1 MTKYLLLSRVGRR
14 LEDKPMASLLARLQ
28 QYRESASP
36 AERGLVRQILE
47 DPEGLSGLSIHELS
61 ERTFASP
68 STVSRL
74 CRKLGLSGYR
84 DFQRQLIYDLAIL
97 RESERAIIG
106 DLHPTDTTAQTAV
119 KVIGGNIAALTL
131 TEKLNDPAVF
141 DACVDLMTAARTINL
156 FGMGASLLSARDLHY
171 KLLRIG
177 VVCNLI
183 DDWHGQLLYASNSM
197 PGDVA
202 IAISYSGSTRE
213 VNTCVRKAR
222 ERGAKVISITGS
234 GFDSELARNSDEV
247 LLVASTEPLMRS
259 AATASRI
266 GQLGVIDILFKSFVN
281 RDYERYSEILERNQI
296 LKQK

>member
-1 MTKYLLLSRVGRR
+1 
-14 LEDKPMASLLARLQ
+14 MASLLARLQ

-36 AERGLVRQILE
+36 AERGLVMKLLE
-47 DPEGLSGLSIHELS
+47 DPEAIAGLSIHELA
-61 ERTFASP
+61 ELGFASP

-74 CRKLGLSGYR
+74 CRKLGLRGYR
-84 DFQRQLIYDLAIL
+84 DFQRQLIYDLALL
-97 RESERAIIG
+97 RESERSMID
-106 DLHPTDTTAQTAV
+106 DLHPTDTTAQTAAKVV
-119 KVIGGNIAALTL
+119 KGNIDALTL
-131 TEKLNDPAVF
+131 AEKLNDASVF
-141 DACVDLMTAARTINL
+141 DACVDLMAEARAINL

-183 DDWHGQLLYASNSM
+183 DDWHGQLLYASNSG

-213 VNTCVRKAR
+213 VNTCVSKAR
-222 ERGAKVISITGS
+222 ERGARIIAITGS
-234 GFDSELARNSDEV
+234 GFDSALASLADEV
-247 LLVASTEPLMRS
+247 LLVASTEPLVRS

-281 RDYERYSEILERNQI
+281 RDYERYAEILERNQI
-296 LKQK
+296 HKL

>member
-1 MTKYLLLSRVGRR
+1 
-14 LEDKPMASLLARLQ
+14 MASLLARLQ

-36 AERGLVRQILE
+36 AERGLVTKLLE
-47 DPEGLSGLSIHELS
+47 DPEAISGLSIHELA
-61 ERTFASP
+61 ELGFASP

-74 CRKLGLSGYR
+74 CKKLGLRGYR
-84 DFQRQLIYDLAIL
+84 DFQRQLVYDLAIL
-97 RESERAIIG
+97 RESERSMID
-106 DLHPTDTTAQTAV
+106 DLHPADTTAQTAAKVV
-119 KVIGGNIAALTL
+119 KGNIDALTL
-131 TEKLNDPAVF
+131 TEKLNDASVF

-183 DDWHGQLLYASNSM
+183 DDWHGQLLYASNSN

-213 VNTCVRKAR
+213 VNTCVAKAK
-222 ERGAKVISITGS
+222 ERGARVIAITGS
-234 GFDSELARNSDEV
+234 GFDSKLASLADEV

-281 RDYERYSEILERNQI
+281 RDYERYAEILERNQI
-296 LKQK
+296 QRQ

>member
-1 MTKYLLLSRVGRR
+1 
-14 LEDKPMASLLARLQ
+14 MASLLARLQ

-36 AERGLVRQILE
+36 AERGLVMKLLE
-47 DPEGLSGLSIHELS
+47 DPEAIAGLSIHELA
-61 ERTFASP
+61 ELGFASP

-74 CRKLGLSGYR
+74 CRKLGLRGYR
-84 DFQRQLIYDLAIL
+84 DFQRQLIYDLALL
-97 RESERAIIG
+97 RESERSMID
-106 DLHPTDTTAQTAV
+106 DLHPTDTTAQTAAKVV
-119 KVIGGNIAALTL
+119 KGNIDALTL
-131 TEKLNDPAVF
+131 TEKLNDASVF
-141 DACVDLMTAARTINL
+141 DACVDLMAEARAINL

-183 DDWHGQLLYASNSM
+183 DDWHGQLLYASNSG

-213 VNTCVRKAR
+213 VNTCVSKAK
-222 ERGAKVISITGS
+222 ERGARIIAITGS
-234 GFDSELARNSDEV
+234 GFDSALASLADEV

-281 RDYERYSEILERNQI
+281 RDYERYAEILERNQI
-296 LKQK
+296 HKL

>member
-1 MTKYLLLSRVGRR
+1 MKL
-14 LEDKPMASLLARLQ
+14 
-28 QYRESASP
+28 
-36 AERGLVRQILE
+36 LE
-47 DPEGLSGLSIHELS
+47 DPEAIAGLSIHELA
-61 ERTFASP
+61 ELGFASP

-74 CRKLGLSGYR
+74 CRKLGLRGYR
-84 DFQRQLIYDLAIL
+84 DFQRQLIYDLALL
-97 RESERAIIG
+97 RESERSMID
-106 DLHPTDTTAQTAV
+106 DLHPTDTTAQTAAKVV
-119 KVIGGNIAALTL
+119 KGNIDALTL
-131 TEKLNDPAVF
+131 AEKLNDASVF
-141 DACVDLMTAARTINL
+141 DACVDLMAEARAINL

-183 DDWHGQLLYASNSM
+183 DDWHGQLLYASNSG

-213 VNTCVRKAR
+213 VNTCVSKAR
-222 ERGAKVISITGS
+222 ERGARIIAITGS
-234 GFDSELARNSDEV
+234 GFDSALASLADEV

-281 RDYERYSEILERNQI
+281 RDYERYAEILERNQI
-296 LKQK
+296 HKL

>member
-1 MTKYLLLSRVGRR
+1 
-14 LEDKPMASLLARLQ
+14 MASLLARLQ

-36 AERGLVRQILE
+36 AERGLVMKLLE
-47 DPEGLSGLSIHELS
+47 DPEAIAGLSIHELA
-61 ERTFASP
+61 ELGFASP

-74 CRKLGLSGYR
+74 CRKLGLRGYR
-84 DFQRQLIYDLAIL
+84 DFQRQLIYDLALL
-97 RESERAIIG
+97 RESERSMID
-106 DLHPTDTTAQTAV
+106 DLHPTDTTAQTAAKVV
-119 KVIGGNIAALTL
+119 KGNIDALTL
-131 TEKLNDPAVF
+131 AEKLNDASVF
-141 DACVDLMTAARTINL
+141 DACVDLMAEARAINL

-183 DDWHGQLLYASNSM
+183 DDWHGQLLYASNSG

-213 VNTCVRKAR
+213 VNTCVSKAR
-222 ERGAKVISITGS
+222 ERGARIIAITGS
-234 GFDSELARNSDEV
+234 GFDSALASLADEV

-281 RDYERYSEILERNQI
+281 RDYERYAEILERNQI
-296 LKQK
+296 HKL

>member
-1 MTKYLLLSRVGRR
+1 
-14 LEDKPMASLLARLQ
+14 MASLLARLQ

-36 AERGLVRQILE
+36 AERGLVMKLLE
-47 DPEGLSGLSIHELS
+47 DPEAIAGLSIHELA
-61 ERTFASP
+61 ELGFASP

-74 CRKLGLSGYR
+74 CRKLGLRGYR
-84 DFQRQLIYDLAIL
+84 DFQRQLIYDLALL
-97 RESERAIIG
+97 RESERSMID
-106 DLHPTDTTAQTAV
+106 DLHPTDTTAQTAAKVV
-119 KVIGGNIAALTL
+119 KGNIDALTL
-131 TEKLNDPAVF
+131 TEKLNDSSVF
-141 DACVDLMTAARTINL
+141 EASVDLMAEARPINL
-156 FGMGASLLSARDLHY
+156 FGMGATLLSARDLHY

-183 DDWHGQLLYASNSM
+183 DDWHGQLLYASNSG

-213 VNTCVRKAR
+213 VNTCVSKAK
-222 ERGAKVISITGS
+222 ERGARIIAITGS
-234 GFDSELARNSDEV
+234 GFDSALASLADEV

-281 RDYERYSEILERNQI
+281 RDYERYAEILERNQI
-296 LKQK
+296 HKL

>member
-1 MTKYLLLSRVGRR
+1 
-14 LEDKPMASLLARLQ
+14 MASLLARLQ

-36 AERGLVRQILE
+36 AERGLVMRLLE
-47 DPEGLSGLSIHELS
+47 DPEAIAGLSIHELA
-61 ERTFASP
+61 ELGFASP

-74 CRKLGLSGYR
+74 CRKLGLRGYR
-84 DFQRQLIYDLAIL
+84 DFQRQLIYDLALL
-97 RESERAIIG
+97 RESERSMID
-106 DLHPTDTTAQTAV
+106 DLHPTDTTAQTAAKVV
-119 KVIGGNIAALTL
+119 KGNIDALTL
-131 TEKLNDPAVF
+131 TEKLNDASVF
-141 DACVDLMTAARTINL
+141 DACVDLMAEARAINL

-183 DDWHGQLLYASNSM
+183 DDWHGQLLYASNSG

-213 VNTCVRKAR
+213 VNTCVSKAK
-222 ERGAKVISITGS
+222 ERGARIIAITGS
-234 GFDSELARNSDEV
+234 GFDSALASLADEV

-281 RDYERYSEILERNQI
+281 RDYERYAEILERNQI
-296 LKQK
+296 HKL

>member
-1 MTKYLLLSRVGRR
+1 
-14 LEDKPMASLLARLQ
+14 MASLLARLQ

-36 AERGLVRQILE
+36 AERGLVMKLLE
-47 DPEGLSGLSIHELS
+47 DPEAIAGLSIHELA
-61 ERTFASP
+61 ELGFASP

-74 CRKLGLSGYR
+74 CKKLGLRGYR
-84 DFQRQLIYDLAIL
+84 DFQRQLIYDLALL
-97 RESERAIIG
+97 RESERSMID
-106 DLHPTDTTAQTAV
+106 DLHPTDTTAQTAAKVV
-119 KVIGGNIAALTL
+119 KGNIDALTL
-131 TEKLNDPAVF
+131 TEKLNDASVF
-141 DACVDLMTAARTINL
+141 DACVDLMAEARAINL

-183 DDWHGQLLYASNSM
+183 DDWHGQLLYASNSG

-213 VNTCVRKAR
+213 VNTCVSKAK
-222 ERGAKVISITGS
+222 ERGARVIAITGS
-234 GFDSELARNSDEV
+234 GFDSALASLADEV

-281 RDYERYSEILERNQI
+281 RDYERYAEILERNQI
-296 LKQK
+296 HKL

>member
-1 MTKYLLLSRVGRR
+1 
-14 LEDKPMASLLARLQ
+14 MASLLARLQ
-28 QYRESASP
+28 QYRDSASS
-36 AERGLVRQILE
+36 AERGLVKRLIE
-47 DPEGLSGLSIHELS
+47 DPESVVGLSIHSLAEL
-61 ERTFASP
+61 TFASP
-68 STVSRL
+68 STISRL
-74 CRKLGLSGYR
+74 CRKLGLKGYR
-84 DFQRQLIYDLAIL
+84 EFQRQLIYDLAIL
-97 RESERAIIG
+97 RESGRSIIE
-106 DLHPTDTTAQTAV
+106 DLHPTDTTAQTAS
-119 KVIGGNIAALTL
+119 KVIKGNIAALTL
-131 TEKLNDPAVF
+131 TEKLNDGSVF
-141 DACVDLMTAARTINL
+141 DACVDLMIAARTINL

-202 IAISYSGSTRE
+202 IAISYSGATRE
-213 VNTCVRKAR
+213 VNTCVSKAR
-222 ERGAKVISITGS
+222 ERGAKVIAITGS

-281 RDYERYSEILERNQI
+281 RDYERFSQILERNQI
-296 LKQK
+296 RK

>member
-1 MTKYLLLSRVGRR
+1 
-14 LEDKPMASLLARLQ
+14 MASLLARLQ

-36 AERGLVRQILE
+36 AERGLVMKLLE
-47 DPEGLSGLSIHELS
+47 DPEAIAGLSIHELA
-61 ERTFASP
+61 ELGFASP

-74 CRKLGLSGYR
+74 CRKLGLRGYR
-84 DFQRQLIYDLAIL
+84 DFQRQLIYDLALL
-97 RESERAIIG
+97 RESERSMID
-106 DLHPTDTTAQTAV
+106 DLHPTDTTAQTAAKVV
-119 KVIGGNIAALTL
+119 KGNIDALTL
-131 TEKLNDPAVF
+131 AEKLNDASVF
-141 DACVDLMTAARTINL
+141 DACVDLMAEARAINL

-183 DDWHGQLLYASNSM
+183 DDWHGQLLYASNSG

-213 VNTCVRKAR
+213 VNTCVSKAR
-222 ERGAKVISITGS
+222 ERGARIIAITGS
-234 GFDSELARNSDEV
+234 GFDSALASLADEV

-281 RDYERYSEILERNQI
+281 RDYERYVEILERNQI
-296 LKQK
+296 HKL

>member
-1 MTKYLLLSRVGRR
+1 MKL
-14 LEDKPMASLLARLQ
+14 
-28 QYRESASP
+28 
-36 AERGLVRQILE
+36 LE
-47 DPEGLSGLSIHELS
+47 DPEAIAGLSIHELA
-61 ERTFASP
+61 ELGFASP

-74 CRKLGLSGYR
+74 CRKLGLRGYR
-84 DFQRQLIYDLAIL
+84 DFQRQLIYDLALL
-97 RESERAIIG
+97 RESERSMID
-106 DLHPTDTTAQTAV
+106 DLHPTDTTAQTAAKVV
-119 KVIGGNIAALTL
+119 KGNIDALTL
-131 TEKLNDPAVF
+131 TEKLNDASVF
-141 DACVDLMTAARTINL
+141 DACVDLMAEARAINL

-183 DDWHGQLLYASNSM
+183 DDWHGQLLYASNSG

-213 VNTCVRKAR
+213 VNTCVSKAK
-222 ERGAKVISITGS
+222 ERGAHIIAITGS
-234 GFDSELARNSDEV
+234 GFDSALASLADEV

-281 RDYERYSEILERNQI
+281 RDYERYAEILERNQI
-296 LKQK
+296 HKL

>member
-1 MTKYLLLSRVGRR
+1 
-14 LEDKPMASLLARLQ
+14 MASLLARLQ

-36 AERGLVRQILE
+36 AERGLVMKLLE
-47 DPEGLSGLSIHELS
+47 DPEAIAGLSIHELA
-61 ERTFASP
+61 ELGFASP

-74 CRKLGLSGYR
+74 CRKLGLRGYR
-84 DFQRQLIYDLAIL
+84 DFQRQLIYDLALL
-97 RESERAIIG
+97 RESERSMID
-106 DLHPTDTTAQTAV
+106 DLHPTDTTAQTAAKVV
-119 KVIGGNIAALTL
+119 KGNIDALTL
-131 TEKLNDPAVF
+131 TEKLNDASVF
-141 DACVDLMTAARTINL
+141 DACVDLMAEARAINL

-183 DDWHGQLLYASNSM
+183 DDWHGQLLYASNSG

-213 VNTCVRKAR
+213 VNTCVSKAK
-222 ERGAKVISITGS
+222 ERGARIIAITGS
-234 GFDSELARNSDEV
+234 GFDSALASLADEV

-266 GQLGVIDILFKSFVN
+266 GQLGVIDILFRSFVN
-281 RDYERYSEILERNQI
+281 RDYERYAEILERNQI
-296 LKQK
+296 HKL

>member
-1 MTKYLLLSRVGRR
+1 
-14 LEDKPMASLLARLQ
+14 MASLLARLQ

-36 AERGLVRQILE
+36 AERGLVAQLLE
-47 DPEGLSGLSIHELS
+47 DPDAFLGLSIHELS
-61 ERTFASP
+61 EVTFASP
-68 STVSRL
+68 STISRL
-74 CRKLGLSGYR
+74 CRKLGLKGYR
-84 DFQRQLIYDLAIL
+84 EFQRQLIYDLAL
-97 RESERAIIG
+97 VRESERSFIG
-106 DLHPTDTTAQTAV
+106 DLHPTDTTAQTIS
-119 KVIGGNIAALTL
+119 KVIQGNIAALTL
-131 TEKLNDPAVF
+131 TEKLNDAAVF
-141 DACVDLMTAARTINL
+141 DACVDLMAAARTINL

-202 IAISYSGSTRE
+202 IAISYSGATHE
-213 VNTCVRKAR
+213 VNTCVLKAR
-222 ERGAKVISITGS
+222 ERGAKVIAITGS
-234 GFDSELARNSDEV
+234 GFDSELARHSDEI

-281 RDYERYSEILERNQI
+281 RDYERYAEILERNQI
-296 LKQK
+296 YKRP

>member
-1 MTKYLLLSRVGRR
+1 
-14 LEDKPMASLLARLQ
+14 MASLLARLQ

-36 AERGLVRQILE
+36 AERGLVMKLLE
-47 DPEGLSGLSIHELS
+47 DPEAIAGLSIHELA
-61 ERTFASP
+61 ELGFASP

-74 CRKLGLSGYR
+74 CRKLGLRGYR
-84 DFQRQLIYDLAIL
+84 DFQRQLIYDLALL
-97 RESERAIIG
+97 RESERSMID
-106 DLHPTDTTAQTAV
+106 DLHPTDTTAQTAAKVV
-119 KVIGGNIAALTL
+119 KGNIDALTL
-131 TEKLNDPAVF
+131 TEKLNDASVF
-141 DACVDLMTAARTINL
+141 DACVDLMAEARAINL

-183 DDWHGQLLYASNSM
+183 DDWHGQLLYASNSG

-213 VNTCVRKAR
+213 VNTCVSKAR
-222 ERGAKVISITGS
+222 ERGARIIAITGS
-234 GFDSELARNSDEV
+234 GFDSALASLADEV

-281 RDYERYSEILERNQI
+281 RDYERYAEILERNQI
-296 LKQK
+296 HKL